1 MCAQS
6 GYLIGII
13 YELYFEKS
21 IAFILLIIGICFFL
35 LKKVKLNF
43 KIPLNKQIILLI
55 CLSSLFSNTYTLYLN
70 NKYNSFYKNVP
81 QNINANAVII
91 GEAEEKEYYCKYLVK
106 IRDGT
111 YKNKKFYINVKK
123 NKKGKLEYGNLISL
137 KGEYLIPSKA
147 RNYKGFDYR
156 EYLKT
161 KKIYGTIKI
170 DSYKIVEKNNLN
182 YFLIL
187 SNRIRVFII
196 NKSNSLLPKETSA
209 LLNGILLGDKSGIEE
224 NIIENFK
231 ESNLSHLLAVS
242 GAHTGYI
249 IIGITFLLNKSRFSK
264 RWIYKLTIFS
274 LSLYMFITNFAVSVV
289 RACLTSIFVLV
300 ANLFYRKADL
310 TNTISLSLLIILLV
324 TPFSINEIGLQLSYL
339 GTIGIVLLSKNI
351 ENILI
356 KIKLNKFFAKLLSVC
371 FSAQCLIMP
380 IMALKFNKISLTFF
394 ISNIL
399 ASSLLGINIILG
411 FITIFISSIS
421 INIGSMLA
429 ILLNFS
435 LKALIVIAEF
445 SAKIPL
451 NSILVKTPYII
462 TIIFLY
468 IVILGLN
475 YIYSNGKLSLF
486 QKRFFVLIKN
496 KNFQKVLVVV
506 ILLIFLSNLYTHISQ
521 DLKIHFID
529 VGQGD
534 SCLIIT
540 PNNKKI
546 LIDGGEGKTDVLLS
560 YLLDRRI
567 KTIDYIIISHFD
579 SDHCNGLID
588 IIKSLKVKNIML
600 AGQAYFSDEYINIAN
615 IINSKQINV
624 TFVKQG
630 DSFNISKDV
639 KLDILYPQQELEYK
653 DLNNNSIMAK
663 LTYNSFSI
671 LFTGDVEK
679 AEDNI
684 LNSYRDVDLKS
695 TVLKLAH
702 HGSKTSSSKEFL
714 EAVKPKIA
722 LIGVGENN
730 KFGHPSPEVLQRLN
744 DINCKI
750 YRTDKMGEITIYV
763 NGRGKIK
770 IKTQI

>member
-1 MCAQS
+1 M
-6 GYLIGII
+6 
-13 YELYFEKS
+13 
-21 IAFILLIIGICFFL
+21 
-35 LKKVKLNF
+35 
-43 KIPLNKQIILLI
+43 
-55 CLSSLFSNTYTLYLN
+55 
-70 NKYNSFYKNVP
+70 P
-81 QNINANAVII
+81 QTINANAVVV
-91 GEAEEKEYYCKYLVK
+91 EDAEEKEYYFKYLVK

-123 NKKGKLEYGNLISL
+123 NKEGKLEYGDLISL

-161 KKIYGTIKI
+161 KKIYGTIKL
-170 DSYKIVEKNNLN
+170 DSYKIIEKNNLN

-187 SNRIRVFII
+187 SNKIRGVII
-196 NKSNSLLPKETSA
+196 NKSNVLLPKETST
-209 LLNGILLGDKSGIEE
+209 LLNGILLGDKSEISED
-224 NIIENFK
+224 IIENFK

-249 IIGITFLLNKSRFSK
+249 ILGVTFLLNRSHFSK
-264 RWIYKLTIFS
+264 KWVYVVTIFS
-274 LSLYMFITNFAVSVV
+274 LILYMFITNFAVSVV
-289 RACLTSIFVLV
+289 RACLMSIFVLM
-300 ANLFYRKADL
+300 ANLFYRKSDL
-310 TNTISLSLLIILLV
+310 ANTISLSLLIILIV
-324 TPFSINEIGLQLSYL
+324 NPFSINEIGLQLSYL
-339 GTIGIVLLSKNI
+339 GTIGIILLSKNI

-356 KIKLNKFFAKLLSVC
+356 KIKLNKSFAKLLSVTV
-371 FSAQCLIMP
+371 SAQCLIMP
-380 IMALKFNKISLTFF
+380 IMALKFNKISFTFF

-399 ASSLLGINIILG
+399 ASPLLGINIILG

-421 INIGSMLA
+421 INIGDIFAA
-429 ILLNFS
+429 ILNFS
-435 LKALIVIAEF
+435 LKALIFVARF

-451 NSILVKTPYII
+451 NSILVKTPYLI

-468 IVILGLN
+468 IAILGLN
-475 YIYSNGKLSLF
+475 YIYSKGMLSLF
-486 QKRFFVLIKN
+486 QERSLILIKN
-496 KNFQKVLVVV
+496 KNFQKVLVVA
-506 ILLIFLSNLYTHISQ
+506 ILLIFLFNLCSSISK

-546 LIDGGEGKTDVLLS
+546 LIDGGEGKTETLLS

-588 IIKSLKVKNIML
+588 IIESLKVKNIMI
-600 AGQAYFSDEYINIAN
+600 AKQAYFSDEYINIAN
-615 IINSKQINV
+615 IINSKKINV

-630 DSFNISKDV
+630 DSFNISKGL
-639 KLDILYPQQELEYK
+639 KLDILYPPQELEYK

-679 AEDNI
+679 SEANV
-684 LNSYRDVDLKS
+684 LNSYSYVDLRS

-714 EAVKPKIA
+714 EVVRPKIA

-730 KFGHPSPEVLQRLN
+730 KFGHPSTEILQRLN
-744 DINCKI
+744 DINCRI
-750 YRTDKMGEITIYV
+750 YRTDKMGEITICV
-763 NGRGKIK
+763 DKKGKVK
-770 IKTQI
+770 IKTQMQLKIVAK

>member
-1 MCAQS
+1 M
-6 GYLIGII
+6 
-13 YELYFEKS
+13 
-21 IAFILLIIGICFFL
+21 
-35 LKKVKLNF
+35 
-43 KIPLNKQIILLI
+43 
-55 CLSSLFSNTYTLYLN
+55 
-70 NKYNSFYKNVP
+70 P
-81 QNINANAVII
+81 QTINANAVVI
-91 GEAEEKEYYCKYLVK
+91 GDAEEKEYYYKYLVK

-111 YKNKKFYINVKK
+111 YKNKKFYINVKR
-123 NKKGKLEYGNLISL
+123 NKAGKLKYGDLIIL

-170 DSYKIVEKNNLN
+170 DSYKIIEKNNLN
-182 YFLIL
+182 YFLII
-187 SNRIRVFII
+187 SNNIRGFII
-196 NKSNSLLPKETSA
+196 NKSNSLLSKETSA

-224 NIIENFK
+224 DIIEDFK

-274 LSLYMFITNFAVSVV
+274 LILYMFITNFAVSVV
-289 RACLTSIFVLV
+289 RACLMSIFVLV

-310 TNTISLSLLIILLV
+310 TNTISLSLLIILIV
-324 TPFSINEIGLQLSYL
+324 NPFSINEIGLQLSYL
-339 GTIGIVLLSKNI
+339 GTIGIILLSKNI
-351 ENILI
+351 ESILI
-356 KIKLNKFFAKLLSVC
+356 KTKLNKSFAKLLSVSV
-371 FSAQCLIMP
+371 SAQCLIMP
-380 IMALKFNKISLTFF
+380 VMALKFNKISLTFF
-394 ISNIL
+394 VSNIL
-399 ASSLLGINIILG
+399 ASPLLGINIILG

-421 INIGSMLA
+421 ISIGSMFA
-429 ILLNFS
+429 VLLNFS
-435 LKALIVIAEF
+435 LKALISIAGF

-451 NSILVKTPYII
+451 NSILVKTPYLI

-468 IVILGLN
+468 TAILSLN
-475 YIYSNGKLSLF
+475 YMYSKGKLDLF
-486 QKRFFVLIKN
+486 QKGFFILIRS
-496 KNFQKVLVVV
+496 KNFKKVLVVV
-506 ILLIFLSNLYTHISQ
+506 ILLIFLFNLYQSISQ
-521 DLKIHFID
+521 ELEIHFID

-540 PNNKKI
+540 PSNKKI

-588 IIKSLKVKNIML
+588 IIQSLRVKNIMI
-600 AGQAYFSDEYINIAN
+600 AKQAYFSDEYVNIAN
-615 IINSKQINV
+615 IINLRKLNV
-624 TFVKQG
+624 TFAKQG

-639 KLDILYPQQELEYK
+639 KLDILYPPQELEYK

-671 LFTGDVEK
+671 LFTGDVEQSE
-679 AEDNI
+679 ANV
-684 LNSYRDVDLKS
+684 LNSYSEKVLRSTILKI
-695 TVLKLAH
+695 AH

-730 KFGHPSPEVLQRLN
+730 KFGHPTPEVLQRLN

-750 YRTDKMGEITIYV
+750 YRTDKMGEIKIYV
-763 NGRGKIK
+763 NKKGKIK
-770 IKTQI
+770 IKTQIE

>member
-1 MCAQS
+1 M
-6 GYLIGII
+6 
-13 YELYFEKS
+13 
-21 IAFILLIIGICFFL
+21 
-35 LKKVKLNF
+35 
-43 KIPLNKQIILLI
+43 
-55 CLSSLFSNTYTLYLN
+55 
-70 NKYNSFYKNVP
+70 P
-81 QNINANAVII
+81 QTINANAVVV
-91 GEAEEKEYYCKYLVK
+91 GDAEEKEYYCKYLVK

-123 NKKGKLEYGNLISL
+123 NKESKLEYGDLISL

-182 YFLIL
+182 YFLML
-187 SNRIRVFII
+187 SNKIRGFII
-196 NKSNSLLPKETSA
+196 NKSNVLLPKETST

-224 NIIENFK
+224 DIIEDFK

-249 IIGITFLLNKSRFSK
+249 ILGITFLLNKSRFSK
-264 RWIYKLTIFS
+264 RWVYVVTIFS
-274 LSLYMFITNFAVSVV
+274 LILYMFITNFTASVV
-289 RACLTSIFVLV
+289 RACLMSIFVLV

-310 TNTISLSLLIILLV
+310 ANTISLSLLVILIV
-324 TPFSINEIGLQLSYL
+324 NPFSINEIGLQLSYL
-339 GTIGIVLLSKNI
+339 GTIGIILLSKNI

-356 KIKLNKFFAKLLSVC
+356 RIKLNKSFAKLLSATV
-371 FSAQCLIMP
+371 SAQCLIMP
-380 IMALKFNKISLTFF
+380 VMALKFNKISLTFF

-399 ASSLLGINIILG
+399 ASPLLGINIILG

-421 INIGSMLA
+421 INIGAMFA
-429 ILLNFS
+429 IVLNFS
-435 LKALIVIAEF
+435 LKVLIFIAGL

-451 NSILVKTPYII
+451 NSILVKTPYLI

-468 IVILGLN
+468 ISILGLN
-475 YIYSNGKLSLF
+475 YIYSKGKLNLF
-486 QKRFFVLIKN
+486 QKRVLNLIKN
-496 KNFQKVLVVV
+496 KNFQKLLTVV
-506 ILLIFLSNLYTHISQ
+506 ILLVFLFNLYSSISQ

-540 PNNKKI
+540 PDNKKI

-579 SDHCNGLID
+579 SDHCNGLIE
-588 IIKSLKVKNIML
+588 IIENLEVKNIMISK
-600 AGQAYFSDEYINIAN
+600 QAYFSDEYINIAN
-615 IINSKQINV
+615 IVNSKKVNV

-639 KLDILYPQQELEYK
+639 KLDILYPPKELEYK

-679 AEDNI
+679 AEANI
-684 LNSYRDVDLKS
+684 LNSYSEEVLKS

-714 EAVKPKIA
+714 EAVKPQIA
-722 LIGVGENN
+722 LIGVGESN
-730 KFGHPSPEVLQRLN
+730 KFGHPSLEILQRLN

-750 YRTDKMGEITIYV
+750 YRTDKMGEITICV
-763 NGRGKIK
+763 DKKGRVK
-770 IKTQI
+770 IKTQIE

>member
-1 MCAQS
+1 M
-6 GYLIGII
+6 
-13 YELYFEKS
+13 
-21 IAFILLIIGICFFL
+21 
-35 LKKVKLNF
+35 
-43 KIPLNKQIILLI
+43 
-55 CLSSLFSNTYTLYLN
+55 
-70 NKYNSFYKNVP
+70 P
-81 QNINANAVII
+81 QTINANAVVI
-91 GEAEEKEYYCKYLVK
+91 GDAEEKEYYYKYLVK

-111 YKNKKFYINVKK
+111 YKNKKFYINIKR
-123 NKKGKLEYGNLISL
+123 NKAGKLKYGDLISL
-137 KGEYLIPSKA
+137 KGKYLIPSKA

-170 DSYKIVEKNNLN
+170 DSYKIIEKNNLN
-182 YFLIL
+182 YFLII
-187 SNRIRVFII
+187 SNNIRGFII
-196 NKSNSLLPKETSA
+196 NKSNSLLSKETSA

-224 NIIENFK
+224 DIIEDFK

-274 LSLYMFITNFAVSVV
+274 LILYMFITNFAVSVV
-289 RACLTSIFVLV
+289 RACLMSIFVLV

-310 TNTISLSLLIILLV
+310 TNTISLSLLIILIV
-324 TPFSINEIGLQLSYL
+324 NPFSINEIGLQLSYL
-339 GTIGIVLLSKNI
+339 GTIGIILLSKNI
-351 ENILI
+351 ESILI
-356 KIKLNKFFAKLLSVC
+356 KTKLNKSFAKLLSVSV
-371 FSAQCLIMP
+371 SAQCLIMP
-380 IMALKFNKISLTFF
+380 VMALKFNKISLTFF
-394 ISNIL
+394 VSNIL
-399 ASSLLGINIILG
+399 ASQLLGINIILG

-421 INIGSMLA
+421 ISIGSMFVV
-429 ILLNFS
+429 LLNFS
-435 LKALIVIAEF
+435 LKALISIAGF

-451 NSILVKTPYII
+451 NSIIVKTPYLI

-468 IVILGLN
+468 TAILSLN
-475 YIYSNGKLSLF
+475 YMYSKGKLDLF
-486 QKRFFVLIKN
+486 QKGFFILIRS
-496 KNFQKVLVVV
+496 KNFKRVLVVV
-506 ILLIFLSNLYTHISQ
+506 ILLIFLFNLYQSISQ
-521 DLKIHFID
+521 ELEIHFID

-540 PNNKKI
+540 PSNKKI

-588 IIKSLKVKNIML
+588 IIQSLKVKNIMI
-600 AGQAYFSDEYINIAN
+600 AKQAYFSNEYINIAN
-615 IINSKQINV
+615 IINLRKVNV
-624 TFVKQG
+624 IFVKQG
-630 DSFNISKDV
+630 DKFNISKDV
-639 KLDILYPQQELEYK
+639 KLEILYPPQELEYK

-679 AEDNI
+679 AEANI

-714 EAVKPKIA
+714 EEVKPNIA
-722 LIGVGENN
+722 LIGVGKNN
-730 KFGHPSPEVLQRLN
+730 NFGHPSQEILQRLN

-770 IKTQI
+770 IKTQIKPTQTL